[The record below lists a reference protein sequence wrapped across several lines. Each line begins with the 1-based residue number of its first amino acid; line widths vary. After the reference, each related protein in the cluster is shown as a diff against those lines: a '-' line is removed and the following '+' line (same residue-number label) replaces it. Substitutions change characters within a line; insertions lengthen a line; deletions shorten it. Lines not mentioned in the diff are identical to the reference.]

1 MTNEKLIHLAL
12 QAREKAYA
20 PYSNFKVGAALLT
33 DSGRIYTGCNIENAS
48 YGETVCAER
57 TAVFKAVSDGER
69 RFSKIAV
76 VGGKDGD
83 KTVPCYPCGACR
95 QVIREFCKD
104 DFTVIIEENN
114 EPKELKLIDLLPFSF
129 NNSVL

>member
-1 MTNEKLIHLAL
+1 MTNKKLIHLAL

-76 VGGKDGD
+76 VGGKDGE